1 MSGRIKRPYHKT
13 GSKREGKKKKEE
25 NKTKTIHI
33 RLNAFLAGKICCKQ
47 LTGQKA
53 YHADKFSTDK
63 HSTMLVQRTT
73 HTTPTHTLTSPPVL
87 LVYQKQTN
95 KCMQP
100 TSTHQ
105 AESTTYKQIQLKQNN
120 VMLVTETNTG
130 KKVNEGITSFLLFLS
145 PVECPS

>member
-1 MSGRIKRPYHKT
+1 LLQTKLT
-13 GSKREGKKKKEE
+13 CNGSAET
-25 NKTKTIHI
+25 NP
-33 RLNAFLAGKICCKQ
+33 LVYWYS

-73 HTTPTHTLTSPPVL
+73 HTTPTHTLTSPPVV

-120 VMLVTETNTG
+120 VTLVTENKCRQKG
-130 KKVNEGITSFLLFLS
+130 K
-145 PVECPS
+145 